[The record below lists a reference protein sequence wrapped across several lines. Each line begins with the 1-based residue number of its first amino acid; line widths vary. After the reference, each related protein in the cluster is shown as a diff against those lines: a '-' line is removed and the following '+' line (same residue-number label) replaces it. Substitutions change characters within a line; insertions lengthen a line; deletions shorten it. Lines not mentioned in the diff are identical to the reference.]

1 LTINRPKDI
10 SMTAEFTN
18 NRQKNKTNKSQSCML
33 SLKKSSNKSSLSSVL
48 ICKQER

>member
-1 LTINRPKDI
+1 LTINQPKDI

-18 NRQKNKTNKSQSCML
+18 NRQKNKINKSQNCTL
-33 SLKKSSNKSSLSSVL
+33 SLNKSSNKSSLLSVL